1 MAQIFISYRRD
12 DVPGYVRALMLEMK
26 NMVGSQQVFLDM
38 EDIEAG
44 SDFASI
50 IEDALSH
57 CEVLLAIVGPQWLTS
72 TNHLEQRRLDDPND
86 FVRLEIATALRR
98 NIPAIPVLIENAKMP
113 SEDDLPSDLK
123 PLARLQ
129 GVPLAHSHWDDDI
142 NRLFR
147 AIECVTDEPKLS
159 RLYSQTMTE
168 LNEGRWQD
176 ALRSFQAI
184 ESIRPGYRDVAERI
198 YPLSE
203 LAHGIMR
210 LGPAP
215 RGWRNA
221 VARCPVLSMIV
232 VSIFPN
238 CLAAVFNF
246 KYNWE
251 AIVVPMQHRVQQAES
266 LFQISAAI
274 VNGVGFTLGL
284 ALFAYLARPVSLV
297 LREVAHGGPGG
308 LENLKPARD
317 RCLKLGHFAALIGVV
332 LWAMAGPV
340 YPLMIGT
347 LELPDYVYFVASL
360 ALSGVIAA
368 TYPFLGVTWLC
379 THVLYLPLIQ
389 PGSTTAADETVLER
403 VERWNWRYLLLA
415 GSLPM
420 LAITLGIVLNRS
432 ELAATYILLGA
443 LGLGGLGGFVL
454 AIWLF
459 KSIQNDLTVLK
470 QAARQSSAKLKCRT
484 PVPSSEP
491 LTAT

>member
-44 SDFASI
+44 SDFVSI

-159 RLYSQTMTE
+159 RLYSQAMTE

-347 LELPDYVYFVASL
+347 LELPDYVYFVAS
-360 ALSGVIAA
+360 
-368 TYPFLGVTWLC
+368 
-379 THVLYLPLIQ
+379 
-389 PGSTTAADETVLER
+389 
-403 VERWNWRYLLLA
+403 
-415 GSLPM
+415 
-420 LAITLGIVLNRS
+420 
-432 ELAATYILLGA
+432 
-443 LGLGGLGGFVL
+443 
-454 AIWLF
+454 
-459 KSIQNDLTVLK
+459 
-470 QAARQSSAKLKCRT
+470 
-484 PVPSSEP
+484 
-491 LTAT
+491 

>member
-1 MAQIFISYRRD
+1 
-12 DVPGYVRALMLEMK
+12 
-26 NMVGSQQVFLDM
+26 
-38 EDIEAG
+38 
-44 SDFASI
+44 
-50 IEDALSH
+50 
-57 CEVLLAIVGPQWLTS
+57 
-72 TNHLEQRRLDDPND
+72 
-86 FVRLEIATALRR
+86 
-98 NIPAIPVLIENAKMP
+98 
-113 SEDDLPSDLK
+113 
-123 PLARLQ
+123 
-129 GVPLAHSHWDDDI
+129 
-142 NRLFR
+142 
-147 AIECVTDEPKLS
+147 
-159 RLYSQTMTE
+159 
-168 LNEGRWQD
+168 
-176 ALRSFQAI
+176 
-184 ESIRPGYRDVAERI
+184 
-198 YPLSE
+198 
-203 LAHGIMR
+203 
-210 LGPAP
+210 
-215 RGWRNA
+215 
-221 VARCPVLSMIV
+221 MIV